1 MAQAAIYSAI
11 LAAGV
16 IFFSAAVAQ
25 TDTPAATFVAT
36 QPAATQFVLAQSSDP
51 FSALVGKRRHRPAT
65 RAKRITIERYV
76 LASDDRALLFED
88 YSNEARIKF
97 LCGPDDLRFDCTID
111 PEDPAAEIYLVKPTR
126 GPRGDLIYK
135 NAEGDTMMR
144 IASYGGATVFWPGE
158 GRGLAASK
166 SFGDDATLRLGF
178 AEYATAMRRAQAA
191 TAYVSAATGAPII
204 FDLGAAPTTEHEN
217 AAVLGD
223 AVIRAANGVKDV
235 ADDPT
240 GARIIA
246 SRINRVFF
254 APATAPGI
262 ELDAGVLK
270 IRYVPGQDIDGRPS
284 SAAVAHFLE
293 ETL

>member
-1 MAQAAIYSAI
+1 VRRAAIYSAV
-11 LAAGV
+11 LVAGA
-16 IFFSAAVAQ
+16 FACSAAAAQ
-25 TDTPAATFVAT
+25 TEVSDPALVVT
-36 QPAATQFVLAQSSDP
+36 QSSDP
-51 FSALVGKRRHRPAT
+51 FSALVGKKRQRPEA

-88 YSNEARIKF
+88 RSNEARVKF
-97 LCGPDDLRFDCTID
+97 LCGPDDPRFDCTID
-111 PEDPAAEIYLVKPTR
+111 PEDPAAEIYLIKPTR

-166 SFGDDATLRLGF
+166 SFGDDASLRLGF
-178 AEYATAMRRAQAA
+178 ADYATAIRRAQAA

-204 FDLGAAPTTEHEN
+204 FDLGAAPTIEHEN
-217 AAVLGD
+217 TAVLGD
-223 AVIRAANGVKDV
+223 AIIRAANGIKDV

-246 SRINRVFF
+246 SRIRRVTF
-254 APATAPGI
+254 ASASAPSIGLEAGI
-262 ELDAGVLK
+262 LK
-270 IRYVPGQDIDGRPS
+270 ISYVPGQDIGGRPS

>member
-1 MAQAAIYSAI
+1 MRRAAIYSAI
-11 LAAGV
+11 LVAGV
-16 IFFSAAVAQ
+16 FVGSAAAERVEISG
-25 TDTPAATFVAT
+25 PALV
-36 QPAATQFVLAQSSDP
+36 VAQSSDP
-51 FSALVGKRRHRPAT
+51 FSALVGKKRRRPAT

-88 YSNEARIKF
+88 HSNEARVKF
-97 LCGPDDLRFDCTID
+97 LCGPDDPRFDCTID
-111 PEDPAAEIYLVKPTR
+111 PENPAAEIYQIKPTR

-166 SFGDDATLRLGF
+166 SFGDDASLRLGF
-178 AEYATAMRRAQAA
+178 AEYATAVRRAQVA

-204 FDLGAAPTTEHEN
+204 FDLGAAPLTEHEN

-223 AVIRAANGVKDV
+223 AVIRAANGIKAV

-246 SRINRVFF
+246 SRIKRVTF
-254 APATAPGI
+254 APANASGI
-262 ELDAGVLK
+262 GLESGVLQ
-270 IRYVPGQDIDGRPS
+270 ISYVPGQDIEGRPS

>member
-1 MAQAAIYSAI
+1 VRRAAIYSAI
-11 LAAGV
+11 LAA
-16 IFFSAAVAQ
+16 SAIVSNAAGAQ
-25 TDTPAATFVAT
+25 TDASGVAL
-36 QPAATQFVLAQSSDP
+36 VVAQSSDP
-51 FSALVGKRRHRPAT
+51 FSALVGKKRQRPTA

-88 YSNEARIKF
+88 RSNEARVQF
-97 LCGPDDLRFDCTID
+97 LCGPGDPRFDCTID
-111 PEDPAAEIYLVKPTR
+111 PEDPAAEIYQIKPTR

-158 GRGLAASK
+158 TRGLAASK
-166 SFGDDATLRLGF
+166 SFGDDASLRLDF
-178 AEYATAMRRAQAA
+178 ADYATAMRRAQAA

-204 FDLGAAPTTEHEN
+204 FDLGAPPLTDHEN

-223 AVIRAANGVKDV
+223 AIIRAANGIKDV

-246 SRINRVFF
+246 SRIKKVSFS
-254 APATAPGI
+254 AASAPG
-262 ELDAGVLK
+262 LGFAAGVLN

>member
-1 MAQAAIYSAI
+1 VRRAAIYSAI
-11 LAAGV
+11 LAASV
-16 IFFSAAVAQ
+16 IISNAATAQ
-25 TDTPAATFVAT
+25 TDASGVAL
-36 QPAATQFVLAQSSDP
+36 VVAQSSDP
-51 FSALVGKRRHRPAT
+51 FSALVGKKRQRPTA

-88 YSNEARIKF
+88 RSNEARVKF
-97 LCGPDDLRFDCTID
+97 LCGPDDPRFDCTID
-111 PEDPAAEIYLVKPTR
+111 PDSPAAEIYQIKPTR

-158 GRGLAASK
+158 ARGLAASK
-166 SFGDDATLRLGF
+166 SFGDDASLRLGF
-178 AEYATAMRRAQAA
+178 ADYATAIRRAQAA

-204 FDLGAAPTTEHEN
+204 FDLGAPPLTEHEN

-223 AVIRAANGVKDV
+223 AIIRAANGIKDV

-246 SRINRVFF
+246 SRIKRVSFS
-254 APATAPGI
+254 AASAPGI
-262 ELDAGVLK
+262 GFDAGVLN

>member
-1 MAQAAIYSAI
+1 MRR
-11 LAAGV
+11 AGV
-16 IFFSAAVAQ
+16 HSAVLAVGATVCNAAAVQ
-25 TDTPAATFVAT
+25 PDVANA
-36 QPAATQFVLAQSSDP
+36 PLDVAPSVLAQSSDP
-51 FSALVGKRRHRPAT
+51 FSALVGKKRQRPSAHT
-65 RAKRITIERYV
+65 KNITIERYV

-88 YSNEARIKF
+88 RSNEARVKF
-97 LCGPDDLRFDCTID
+97 LCGPDDPRFDCTID
-111 PEDPAAEIYLVKPTR
+111 PEDPAAEIYQIKPTR

-166 SFGDDATLRLGF
+166 SFGDDASLRLGF
-178 AEYATAMRRAQAA
+178 VEYATAVRRAQAA
-191 TAYVSAATGAPII
+191 TAYVSAAIGAPII
-204 FDLGAAPTTEHEN
+204 FDTGAAPVGEHEN

-223 AVIRAANGVKDV
+223 AIIRAANGIKDV

-246 SRINRVFF
+246 NRIRRVSF
-254 APATAPGI
+254 ALSNAPGI
-262 ELDAGVLK
+262 GLESGVLK
-270 IRYVPGQDIDGRPS
+270 ISYVPGQDIDGRPS
-284 SAAVAHFLE
+284 SAAVAHYLE